1 MFEHATIESQDL
13 RLVGT
18 GTWNM
23 RDDSIRM
30 TLWAARPDLWPRLGP
45 FGDLLESAGQELMQY
60 RVEGALAAPRVTAQ
74 PLHRINETL
83 RRLLGEE

>member
-1 MFEHATIESQDL
+1 MPVLASVLSLGMQPAGDLLDRARIRFRWEGRQIVFEHATIESQDL

-23 RDDSIRM
+23 WDDSIRM

-45 FGDLLESAGQELMQY
+45 SATCSNPPA
-60 RVEGALAAPRVTAQ
+60 RS
-74 PLHRINETL
+74 
-83 RRLLGEE
+83 